1 MAEESLIRLALPTSA
16 VRLEKRVAIRQL
28 FKVIIDVCD
37 IL

>member
-16 VRLEKRVAIRQL
+16 ICLEKRVAIRQL
-28 FKVIIDVCD
+28 FEVVIDLYD